1 MTAIPR
7 AVAVL
12 ACMAGGLRAQPKF
25 DPVLAREPHVA
36 RALESVT
43 SRQQAAVDD
52 WIKLAEIP
60 SASGEEKARATYLE
74 ARLRE
79 IGLKNV
85 TRDAIG
91 NVYAVREGTDPNGP
105 TVVFAAHMDTVF
117 ALDIPRQVKR
127 QAGGRLAAPGI
138 GDDSCGLQGLL
149 EAFRAWQTAG
159 LRTKGRLVFLATVQE
174 ETRLRGAREF
184 LEKSGIKTDMFVA
197 VDIWLGKV
205 WYGALRISRLKFVY
219 TSPGSHTLFSRGNP
233 TPVKAVAAAIQDV
246 YGIPLPPVEPGLED
260 MKLPVV
266 NVGMMG
272 GGPIVNAIPQ
282 EAFFTVDLRSLDNA
296 TQDRLETE
304 LARVARAAAER
315 EGVGFRMEKPQGE
328 DVSFAKVRTRPE
340 RLGDPLVQAAVAV
353 HDYFKLGPGGKTEP
367 LDIGSTDA
375 NVAVGL
381 GIPAIAVGAARY
393 TGPHTLTE
401 SAEQASLV
409 EGSRM
414 LVLLGAA
421 LAGVAP

>member
-1 MTAIPR
+1 MMAALR
-7 AVAVL
+7 ALVVL
-12 ACMAGGLRAQPKF
+12 ACLGGALCAQPGF
-25 DPVLAREPHVA
+25 DPAVAREPHVA

-43 SRQQAAVDD
+43 SRQQAAVQD
-52 WIKLAEIP
+52 WIRLAEIP

-117 ALDIPRQVKR
+117 ALDVPRQVKR
-127 QAGGRLAAPGI
+127 EGGRLAAPGI

-149 EAFRAWQTAG
+149 EAFRAWQSAG

-184 LEKSGIKTDMFVA
+184 LLQSGIKTDMFVA

-205 WYGALRISRLKFVY
+205 WYGALRISRPKFVY
-219 TSPGSHTLFSRGNP
+219 TSPGSHTLFSRNNP

-246 YGIPLPPVEPGLED
+246 YRIALPPVEPGLED

-304 LARVARAAAER
+304 VARVARAAAER
-315 EGVGFRMEKPQGE
+315 EGVGFRIEKPQGE
-328 DVSFAKVRTRPE
+328 DVSFAKVRTRQQ
-340 RLGDPLVQAAVAV
+340 RLADPLVQIAVGV

-367 LDIGSTDA
+367 LDMGSTDA

-393 TGPHTLTE
+393 TGPHTLAE
-401 SAEQASLV
+401 SAEEASLV

-421 LAGVAP
+421 LAGVAAP